1 MESLPFGDLL
11 KTLRKRRKLTQHG
24 LAQRLGK
31 HINTIGTW
39 ERGECLP
46 NGKSMV
52 LELAK
57 TLRLD
62 EMETKQLLEASLT
75 ALAPYWTV
83 PYQRNLFFTGRKAL
97 LTALHTHLALQYATT
112 QAQTQ
117 LAALYGLG
125 GVGKTQ
131 LAVEY
136 AYLHALEYQAIFWI
150 EAENVETITGS
161 FQQIARHIHLSE
173 KQDRQP
179 QCMVEEVQRWLMCHS
194 HWLLIWDN
202 VGTLELLRQFLPPTR
217 QGSILLTTR
226 SRTLEPT
233 IQTLAVS
240 PMPLNEGVR
249 FLFLRAK
256 GLAGPGRR
264 ELVNQPLRATAGEY
278 RAAQE
283 LATLM
288 GGLPLA
294 LDQVGA
300 CLNETGWSLSDYLQ
314 RYQRQQRQLLDR
326 RGVLGDHPCS
336 VTTTFIQM
344 FQRIQ
349 QEYPAAA
356 DILYLCAFLYPDAIP
371 EEIFAQ
377 SVWYFHT
384 RLKAIMKNALVLD
397 TALAALCASSLLQR
411 RSAERTF
418 FVHRL
423 VQVVLLET
431 LREAEQRSWAE
442 QAVFVVSQ
450 AFPQVEQNTWLQCER
465 LLPQALTAL
474 QMVEQYQITGEE
486 ADCLFARTSCYLHN
500 RTRYIQDPP
509 LFQPTMGLEALL
521 AKLQCVEATV
531 A

>member
-11 KTLRKRRKLTQHG
+11 KTLRKRRRLTQYD
-24 LAQRLGK
+24 LARKLGK

-57 TLRLD
+57 ALRLD
-62 EMETKQLLEASLT
+62 EMETKHLLEASLT
-75 ALAPYWTV
+75 ALTPYWNV

-97 LTALHTHLALQYATT
+97 LAVLHTRLALPCATACT
-112 QAQTQ
+112 QTQ
-117 LAALYGLG
+117 LVALYGLG
-125 GVGKTQ
+125 GIGKTQ

-136 AYLHALEYQAIFWI
+136 AYQHALEYQAIFWI
-150 EAENVETITGS
+150 EAESVETITGS
-161 FQQIARHIHLSE
+161 FQQIARHIHLPE
-173 KQDRQP
+173 KQDRL
-179 QCMVEEVQRWLMCHS
+179 VEEVQRWLLCHS

-202 VGTLELLRQFLPPTR
+202 LGNLELLRQFLPPTR
-217 QGSILLTTR
+217 QGSILLTMR

-233 IQTLAVS
+233 IQTLEVL
-240 PMPLNEGVR
+240 PMSLNEGER

-256 GLAGPGRR
+256 GLAGPARR
-264 ELVNQPLRATAGEY
+264 EPANQPLKGTPGEY
-278 RAAQE
+278 RAAEE

-300 CLNETGWSLSDYLQ
+300 YINETGRNLADYLQ
-314 RYQRQQRQLLDR
+314 RYQRQQRQLLNR

-349 QEYPAAA
+349 QDYPAAA
-356 DILYLCAFLYPDAIP
+356 DILSLCAFLYPDAIP
-371 EEIFAQ
+371 EEIFTQ
-377 SVWYFHT
+377 SVRDANV
-384 RLKAIMKNALVLD
+384 RLRAIMKNALLLD
-397 TALAALCASSLLQR
+397 TALAALCGCSLLQR
-411 RSAERTF
+411 RPSERTF

-431 LREAEQRSWAE
+431 LKEAEQRLWAE
-442 QAVFVVSQ
+442 QAVLVVSQ
-450 AFPQVEQNTWLQCER
+450 AFPPVEHNTWLQCER

-474 QMVEQYQITGEE
+474 QMINQYQITREE
-486 ADCLFARTSCYLHN
+486 ADGLFVRTSCYLRT

-509 LFQPTMGLEALL
+509 LFQQTRGLQELI
-521 AKLQCVEATV
+521 AKLEGVESTV

>member
-11 KTLRKRRKLTQHG
+11 KAVRKRRKLTQHD

-31 HINTIGTW
+31 HINTIGAW

-57 TLRLD
+57 ALRLD
-62 EMETKQLLEASLT
+62 EMETRQLLEASLT

-83 PYQRNLFFTGRKAL
+83 PYQRNLFFTGREAL
-97 LTALHTHLALQYATT
+97 LTALHTRLTLQGATVQT
-112 QAQTQ
+112 QTQ
-117 LAALYGLG
+117 LVALYGLG

-136 AYLHALEYQAIFWI
+136 AYQHALEYQAIFWI
-150 EAENVETITGS
+150 EAENAETITDS
-161 FQQIARHIHLSE
+161 FQQIARQIHLSE
-173 KQDRQP
+173 THERTP
-179 QCMVEEVQRWLMCHS
+179 QYLVREVQRWLMCHS
-194 HWLLIWDN
+194 RWLLLWDN
-202 VGTLELLRQFLPPTR
+202 IGDLELFRQFLPPTR
-217 QGSILLTTR
+217 QGSVLLTMR
-226 SRTLEPT
+226 RRTLEPT
-233 IQTLAVS
+233 IQTLEVS
-240 PMPLNEGVR
+240 PLSSGEGVR

-256 GLAGPGRR
+256 GLAGPARR
-264 ELVNQPLRATAGEY
+264 EPVNQFLRSSPGEY

-283 LATLM
+283 LVTLM

-300 CLNETGWSLSDYLQ
+300 YLNETGWSLSDYLQ
-314 RYQRQQRQLLDR
+314 RYQRQQRQLLNR

-349 QEYPAAA
+349 QDYPAAA

-377 SVWYFHT
+377 GVWYFNA
-384 RLKAIMKNALVLD
+384 RLKAVMKNALALD
-397 TALAALCASSLLQR
+397 TALAALCACSLLQR

-423 VQVVLLET
+423 VQIVLLET
-431 LREAEQRSWAE
+431 LKEAEQRSWAE
-442 QAVFVVSQ
+442 QAVLVVSQ
-450 AFPQVEQNTWLQCER
+450 AFPQVEQSTWLQCER

-474 QMVEQYQITGEE
+474 QMINQYQITREE
-486 ADCLFARTSCYLHN
+486 ADGLFARTSCYLRN
-500 RTRYIQDPP
+500 RTRYIQAPLLFPP
-509 LFQPTMGLEALL
+509 AMGLQELIARLEG
-521 AKLQCVEATV
+521 VEATV